1 MSQVFIITSYGPTMI
16 WTPIVKFK
24 WKKLSPCNSCMLGE
38 KQKNINDFRWI
49 NVGIA
54 FGRPFVVEVTLGDG
68 GISLCNT
75 CILKLYHAPRE
86 AFGEGIQY
94 NCMQVLQYIFYV
106 VHSKVGTYNC
116 RYHHTHNPIR

>member
-1 MSQVFIITSYGPTMI
+1 M
-16 WTPIVKFK
+16 
-24 WKKLSPCNSCMLGE
+24 KKKISPCNSCMLGE
-38 KQKNINDFRWI
+38 KQKNFNDFRWM

-54 FGRPFVVEVTLGDG
+54 FGGPFLVQVTLGDG

-86 AFGEGIQY
+86 VFGEGTQY

-106 VHSKVGTYNC
+106 VCSKVGVYNYH
-116 RYHHTHNPIR
+116 YHHTHNT